1 MGLIILS
8 FQQNY
13 RGPAQIIAES
23 AGVVKPQQPEP
34 TQGSKYITSN
44 FGQPWPA
51 DGVHALNVGGLPV
64 TSDPFLFEK
73 QQTFV
78 REKVVERR
86 VHPAGSGHFG
96 YFEVTKDVA
105 GLTKADFLSEVGKKT
120 PVFLR
125 FSTVTFGKEFPDLT
139 RNPRGFA
146 VKFYTGEGNYDI
158 VGLNW
163 PIFFVRDPMQ
173 GPDNI
178 RSQSRN
184 PKTFF
189 IDFDATFDF
198 LANVPESN
206 HAGTMFF
213 SDSGHP
219 DGWNF
224 HGYGCHTF
232 TWVNEAGERK
242 FIKYTF
248 KKKGGQK
255 FMSFEESQKYSGIDP
270 DYSKRDMYNQIENGL
285 GGKGDLPEC
294 KLLAEYTNTVGFR
307 TD

>member
-1 MGLIILS
+1 MTQPKGDLS
-8 FQQNY
+8 QDSEN
-13 RGPAQIIAES
+13 
-23 AGVVKPQQPEP
+23 
-34 TQGSKYITSN
+34 ITSN
-44 FGQPWPA
+44 FGIPWPA
-51 DGVHALNVGGLPV
+51 DGAHALNVGGIPV

-86 VHPAGSGHFG
+86 VHPCGSGAFG
-96 YFEVTKDVA
+96 YFEVTKDVSS
-105 GLTKADFLSEVGKKT
+105 LCKADFLSSVGKKT
-120 PVFLR
+120 PLFLR
-125 FSTVTFGKEFPDLT
+125 FSTVTFGKEFPDLA

-146 VKFYTGEGNYDI
+146 VKLYTAEGNYDI

-189 IDFDATFDF
+189 IDYDATFDF
-198 LANVPESN
+198 LANVPEGN
-206 HAGTMFF
+206 HAGAMFF

-232 TWVNEAGERK
+232 TWANARGERK

-248 KKKGGQK
+248 LKKGGQR
-255 FMSFEESQKYSGIDP
+255 FLDFETAQKLSGVDP
-270 DYSKRDMYNQIENGL
+270 DYSKRDMFNQISNAQE
-285 GGKGDLPEC
+285 GKQEFPEC
-294 KLLAEYTNTVGFR
+294 KLNDCMCFNADRYRDCLCSDY
-307 TD
+307 DCC

>member
-1 MGLIILS
+1 MAEAFDKAKQTI
-8 FQQNY
+8 QQNLPIFNMDPQSHY
-13 RGPAQIIAES
+13 LQKHRGPAQIAAKIS
-23 AGVVKPQQPEP
+23 GVSKPKVTEFTNSSQH
-34 TQGSKYITSN
+34 ISN
-44 FGQPWPA
+44 LYGNPWPA
-51 DGVHALNVGGLPV
+51 DGAHALNVGIPV

-78 REKVVERR
+78 REKIVERR

-96 YFEVTKDVA
+96 YFEVTKDIT
-105 GLTKADFLSEVGKKT
+105 GLTKAAFLSAV
-120 PVFLR
+120 
-125 FSTVTFGKEFPDLT
+125 GKEFPDLA

-146 VKFYTGEGNYDI
+146 VKFYTEQGNYDV

-163 PIFFVRDPMQ
+163 PIFFIRDPMQ
-173 GPDNI
+173 GPHNI

-184 PKTFF
+184 PRSFF
-189 IDFDATFDF
+189 IDYDATMDF

-213 SDSGHP
+213 SDSATP

-232 TWVNEAGERK
+232 SWVNKQGERV

-248 KKKGGQK
+248 LKKGGQR
-255 FMSFEESQKYSGIDP
+255 FMSLPMPRRTWDLTPTTRRETCSIKSNPEKNP
-270 DYSKRDMYNQIENGL
+270 NGL
-285 GGKGDLPEC
+285 HTC
-294 KLLAEYTNTVGFR
+294 
-307 TD
+307 

>member
-1 MGLIILS
+1 MTTASDSLS
-8 FQQNY
+8 QSSQF
-13 RGPAQIIAES
+13 
-23 AGVVKPQQPEP
+23 
-34 TQGSKYITSN
+34 ITNN
-44 FGQPWPA
+44 FGAPWPA
-51 DGVHALNVGGLPV
+51 DGAHAMNVGGLPV

-78 REKVVERR
+78 REKIVERR

-96 YFEVTKDVA
+96 YFEVTEDVTS
-105 GLTKADFLSEVGKKT
+105 LCKADFLSSVGKKT
-120 PVFLR
+120 PLFLR
-125 FSTVTFGKEFPDLT
+125 FSTVTFGKEFPDLA

-146 VKFYTGEGNYDI
+146 VKMYTGEGNYDI

-189 IDFDATFDF
+189 IDYDATFDF

-232 TWVNEAGERK
+232 TWVNLQGERTL
-242 FIKYTF
+242 IKYTF

-255 FMSFEESQKYSGIDP
+255 FMDFDQVQKWSGIDP
-270 DYSKRDMYNQIENGL
+270 DYSKKDMYNQIE
-285 GGKGDLPEC
+285 GGIAGKNAYPEC
-294 KLLAEYTNTVGFR
+294 RCLMPP
-307 TD
+307 

>member
-1 MGLIILS
+1 M
-8 FQQNY
+8 
-13 RGPAQIIAES
+13 
-23 AGVVKPQQPEP
+23 
-34 TQGSKYITSN
+34 
-44 FGQPWPA
+44 
-51 DGVHALNVGGLPV
+51 
-64 TSDPFLFEK
+64 TSDPYLFEK

-96 YFEVTKDVA
+96 YFEATKDVK
-105 GLTKADFLSEVGKKT
+105 GLCKADFLSEVGMKT
-120 PVFLR
+120 PLFLR
-125 FSTVTFGKEFPDLT
+125 FSTVTFGKEFPDLA

-146 VKFYTGEGNYDI
+146 VKMYTGEGNYDI

-189 IDFDATFDF
+189 IDYDATFDF
-198 LANVPESN
+198 LANVPEAN

-213 SDSGHP
+213 SDSGTP

-232 TWVNEAGERK
+232 TWVNSEGKRT

-255 FMSFEESQKYSGIDP
+255 FMAFDDVQKFSGIDP
-270 DYSKRDMYNQIENGL
+270 DYSKRDMFNQIE
-285 GGKGDLPEC
+285 KAQESGDYPEC
-294 KLLAEYTNTVGFR
+294 EQIPRDGSFR
-307 TD
+307 ELIYARDRVLSGYVADSSRAMHIRCF